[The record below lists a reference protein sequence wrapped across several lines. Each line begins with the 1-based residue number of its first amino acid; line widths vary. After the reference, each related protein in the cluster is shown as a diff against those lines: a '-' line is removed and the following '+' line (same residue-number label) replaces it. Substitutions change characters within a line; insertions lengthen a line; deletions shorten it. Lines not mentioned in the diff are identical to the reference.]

1 MTGLVLEGGAIR
13 TIYSSGVCDGF
24 LHAGFMADYVV
35 GVSAGIAYGVSY
47 VSRQEGRNL
56 KIVERFVNDSRYMG
70 AVNLFR
76 PRNHS
81 CYFGLDFAYDEI
93 PNYLVPYDYA
103 ALAAFPGK
111 VEAGVTNLLT
121 GRTDY
126 YRVPPEDHRCVLL
139 RATCAMP
146 LLFPIYEINGKPYLD
161 GGVGDSVPF
170 RRAFDQGCDRVIV
183 VLTRERSYY
192 RAPER
197 LENLICW
204 RYREYPEFCRA
215 IRTRAQRYNQDR
227 ARLLELERQGKALIF
242 APKSTKGF
250 SRTERDVGKIHALWS
265 EGREEAIRRMDEVG
279 SFVR

>member
-47 VSRQEGRNL
+47 VSGQEGRNL
-56 KIVERFVNDSRYMG
+56 KIIERFVNDSRYMG
-70 AVNLFR
+70 TANMLR
-76 PRNHS
+76 PGNHR
-81 CYFGLDFAYDEI
+81 CYFGLEFAYDEI
-93 PNYLVPYDYA
+93 PNYLVPYDYN

-121 GRTDY
+121 GQTDY
-126 YRVPPEDHRCVLL
+126 YQVPADDRRSVLL

-170 RRAFDQGCDRVIV
+170 QRAFQQGCDKAIV

-192 RAPER
+192 RRAEG
-197 LENLICW
+197 LEGLICR
-204 RYREYPEFCRA
+204 RYRAYPEFCQA
-215 IRTRAQRYNQDR
+215 IRTRAQRYNADR
-227 ARLLELERQGKALIF
+227 AMLLELERAGKILIF
-242 APKSTKGF
+242 APKSTRGF
-250 SRTERDVGKIHALWS
+250 SRTERDMEKIHALWS
-265 EGREEAIRRMDEVG
+265 EGREEALRRMDEVW